1 MSIDRLGAHEAARA
15 YTQNAEP
22 TKVSKASGA
31 KGVEGNQSKA
41 ASDQVSLSAE
51 ARALAQARKAVD
63 GAPDVREDRIAAIK
77 QQIEN
82 GTYNVSP
89 EALAKSIL
97 QKLSGLG

>member
-15 YTQNAEP
+15 YVQNAEP
-22 TKVSKASGA
+22 TKVSKTPGVKGA
-31 KGVEGNQSKA
+31 EGNQA
-41 ASDQVSLSAE
+41 QPGSDQVSLSAE
-51 ARALAQARKAVD
+51 ARALALARKAVD